1 MAPSGSRAGGHP
13 HVPSPWYR
21 CPMSWG
27 ALRMGYLDL
36 VSAFI
41 VVCLILF
48 LWLAVYLFALLMM
61 SVTPTKR
68 KKRAV

>member
-1 MAPSGSRAGGHP
+1 
-13 HVPSPWYR
+13 
-21 CPMSWG
+21 
-27 ALRMGYLDL
+27 MGYLDL

-41 VVCLILF
+41 MAWVILF
-48 LWLAVYLFALLMM
+48 LGLAVYLFASLMM

>member
-1 MAPSGSRAGGHP
+1 
-13 HVPSPWYR
+13 
-21 CPMSWG
+21 
-27 ALRMGYLDL
+27 MGYLDL

-48 LWLAVYLFALLMM
+48 LWLAVYLFASLMM

-68 KKRAV
+68 KKRAI